1 MRTTP
6 NPVAGSRS
14 LDRARTVPSKM
25 EPESHP
31 DLSKGIAGRSLID
44 SCNHVAGGDAL
55 SFGDC
60 NGHNASSYLRSD
72 GQVAPRG
79 RLGATAERH
88 GLFDGLHGWMDA
100 VDLDRRGG
108 FLLAFVVA
116 GKGAKEQK
124 GTSHGIPIARSTSRP
139 GVGPY
144 GLAFE
149 QCDFCVESVFFC
161 LEDGNKRGAA

>member
-1 MRTTP
+1 
-6 NPVAGSRS
+6 
-14 LDRARTVPSKM
+14 M